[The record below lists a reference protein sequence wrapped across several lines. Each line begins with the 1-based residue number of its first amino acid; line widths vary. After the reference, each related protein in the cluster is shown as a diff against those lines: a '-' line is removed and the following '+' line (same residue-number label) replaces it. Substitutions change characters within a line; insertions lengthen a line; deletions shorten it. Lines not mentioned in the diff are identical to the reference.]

1 MKQLLV
7 SMTDA
12 YQYEILWVPV
22 SETTADTSIQPADL
36 TKVINAIF
44 AVQVEAN
51 ATVALS
57 NPAAS
62 RPIDPRAYFG
72 YDSVVAWAA
81 ALTGADNP
89 NDNARVVASIRA
101 LSSVAAGTAT
111 GTVRFAT
118 SGERRGDLGVINY
131 KKTGAAALSRWN
143 GPVRKICR
151 TI

>member
-62 RPIDPRAYFG
+62 RPIDLAPILG
-72 YDSVVAWAA
+72 MT
-81 ALTGADNP
+81 L
-89 NDNARVVASIRA
+89 
-101 LSSVAAGTAT
+101 LS
-111 GTVRFAT
+111 
-118 SGERRGDLGVINY
+118 LG
-131 KKTGAAALSRWN
+131 
-143 GPVRKICR
+143 PPH
-151 TI
+151 